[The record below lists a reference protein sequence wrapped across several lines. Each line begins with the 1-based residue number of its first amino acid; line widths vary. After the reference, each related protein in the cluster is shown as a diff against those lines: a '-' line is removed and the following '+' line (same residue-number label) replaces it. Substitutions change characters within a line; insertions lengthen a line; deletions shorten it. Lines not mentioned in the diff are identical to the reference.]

1 MRKVLVI
8 TGSVGS
14 GKTTVSKKLNE
25 KIENSKVIN
34 LNEISK
40 DFKIEY
46 DKESQTYDFDLEKC
60 LSFVEKQIKKEKDKT
75 LIIESHFSHLI
86 KSNFI
91 DLCVILKR
99 DQKKLID
106 EYKKRSYPKKKCDEN
121 ILCENMDLFFLE
133 AKENGIEKIIVVE
146 NENLEKT
153 IEKILKKLFKF

>member
-1 MRKVLVI
+1 M

-25 KIENSKVIN
+25 KIENSKVIS

-46 DKESQTYDFDLEKC
+46 DEKSQTYDFDLEKC

-86 KSNFI
+86 KPNFI

-106 EYKKRSYPKKKCDEN
+106 EYKKRNYSKKKCDEN